1 MDFLRCHATPFWDTL
16 GAMRPR
22 SARFAVVPFA
32 LVLGSSAAWAQQA
45 PAKADAPKATATS
58 GPTKKEARKDP
69 EGRRGISPYMEQIS
83 KGEAS
88 FLARDFPGA
97 ISAFQ
102 EAIKLDT
109 DKMLGF
115 YRLGEAMLQAGKL
128 EDAEAAWQ
136 TALGKKGTEDLHA
149 RLLMVL
155 ADLKE
160 RTKKWPPAK
169 EGWAAYAAFLQNHP
183 KASGFPATAIE
194 RQKVIDK
201 RVKDEADFA
210 EVKTRIA
217 KRQAEKEAE
226 ALENAK
232 KDKLNR

>member
-1 MDFLRCHATPFWDTL
+1 MSPPALLEYA
-16 GAMRPR
+16 ASMRPR
-22 SARFAVVPFA
+22 SLVTSVVTSA
-32 LVLGSSAAWAQQA
+32 LLLASSIALADPPAAA
-45 PAKADAPKATATS
+45 PKGDAKAATPAPST
-58 GPTKKEARKDP
+58 GKKEAHRDP

-97 ISAFQ
+97 VAAFQ

-109 DKMLGF
+109 EKMLGF
-115 YRLGEAMLQAGKL
+115 YRLGEAMLASGKTD
-128 EDAEAAWQ
+128 DAEATWQ
-136 TALGKKGTEDLHA
+136 TALGKKGTEELNA
-149 RLLMVL
+149 RLLMML

-160 RTKKWPPAK
+160 RTHKWQPAK
-169 EGWAAYAAFLQNHP
+169 DGWAAYAAFLQNHP
-183 KASGFPATAIE
+183 KAFGFPATAIE

-201 RVKDEADFA
+201 RIKDEADYG

>member
-1 MDFLRCHATPFWDTL
+1 MSSRALLRYAA
-16 GAMRPR
+16 GMRPR
-22 SARFAVVPFA
+22 FVVSSVVTVA
-32 LVLGSSAAWAQQA
+32 LLLGSTIALADPPAA
-45 PAKADAPKATATS
+45 APKGADTKAAATAAGS
-58 GPTKKEARKDP
+58 GKKEAHKDP

-97 ISAFQ
+97 IAAFQ
-102 EAIKLDT
+102 EAVKLDT

-128 EDAEAAWQ
+128 DDAEATWQ
-136 TALGKKGTEDLHA
+136 TALGKKGTEELNA

-160 RTKKWPPAK
+160 RTRKWQPAK
-169 EGWAAYAAFLQNHP
+169 DGWAAYAAFLQNHP
-183 KASGFPATAIE
+183 KTFGFPATAIE

-201 RVKDEADFA
+201 RVKDEADFS

-217 KRQAEKEAE
+217 KRQVEKEAE
-226 ALENAK
+226 VVENAK